1 MSDMQ
6 IDRTKPSRSAAARLL
21 AEVGERV
28 SARLADRLAELDLT
42 LAQLAVLRRV
52 AQAPGSSQQA
62 VARQLGVAP
71 SRVLK
76 LVDEL
81 EAQGLI
87 ERRPNRRDRRRH
99 QLHIA
104 DDGAGPHRRGPA
116 RRSKRTT
123 QELAQALAPDE
134 LDTLV
139 NLLRKLEAAYAP
151 PSKR

>member
-6 IDRTKPSRSAAARLL
+6 IDRTYPSRSAAARLL

-42 LAQLAVLRRV
+42 PAQLAVLRRV
-52 AQAPGSSQQA
+52 GQAPGSSQQA
-62 VARQLGVAP
+62 LSRQLGVGP

-87 ERRPNRRDRRRH
+87 ERRPNPRDRRRH
-99 QLHIA
+99 QLHIKETA
-104 DDGAGPHRRGPA
+104 QDRIEALRLAVEAHE
-116 RRSKRTT
+116 
-123 QELAQALAPDE
+123 QELAQTLAPAE

-139 NLLRKLEAAYAP
+139 NLLRKVEAAYAP
-151 PSKR
+151 PPSKR